1 MRPLIS
7 EMKPRLGCGWKL
19 TLSLLTLVHTFSA
32 YAGTPSSP
40 ADEPA
45 SPNNPGSTQFIF
57 DIAQVTDPVSSLERE
72 PIFFIYDI
80 AALGGEA
87 DRFPAQ
93 ASEVTILMEKKMVPY
108 RGGTQALNGDPETQL
123 SNPDADALISA
134 DSDGGSF
141 EDLEDPFAEAGSGEP
156 VVEDPFEGY
165 NRFMFDVNE
174 GIYDYVMEPV
184 ARGYRYVLPIDI
196 RIIIRNLF
204 HNASAPVRLVSSL
217 LQGELNKSGRVLGRF
232 LINTT
237 AGLGGMFDVAGQ
249 EYEIAKVNED
259 MEQALGAHEFP
270 TGPYIVLPFF
280 GPSTGRG
287 VAGRVFDTFLSPTVL
302 LGAPTVISTGL
313 TVEET
318 VNNVSFII
326 DDKKALEQGVL
337 DPYES
342 MRDFHLQ
349 YRKKL
354 LRE

>member
-1 MRPLIS
+1 MRPVIHQG
-7 EMKPRLGCGWKL
+7 KQRLGRGWKL
-19 TLSLLTLVHTFSA
+19 AFSLLAFVHSFPA
-32 YAGTPSSP
+32 YAGTPSIP
-40 ADEPA
+40 GDEPA
-45 SPNNPGSTQFIF
+45 SHNNLSSTQFIF
-57 DIAQVTDPVSSLERE
+57 DIAQVADPFYSVEKE
-72 PIFFIYDI
+72 PIYFIYDI

-87 DRFPAQ
+87 DRFQAQ
-93 ASEVTILMEKKMVPY
+93 SSEVTILMEKKMVPY
-108 RGGTQALNGDPETQL
+108 RGGPQGSSSDEQPA
-123 SNPDADALISA
+123 DADALLVA
-134 DSDGGSF
+134 DGDGESF
-141 EDLEDPFAEAGSGEP
+141 EDLEDPFADADDAAP

-174 GIYDYVMEPV
+174 DIYDYVMEPV
-184 ARGYRYVLPIDI
+184 ARGYRFVLHEDI

-232 LINTT
+232 IINTT

-270 TGPYIVLPFF
+270 TGPYIVLPIF

-287 VAGRVFDTFLSPTVL
+287 VAGRVMDTLLSPTIL

-313 TVEET
+313 TVQET
-318 VNNVSFII
+318 VNDVSFII
-326 DDKKALEQGVL
+326 DDKEALEQGVL

-354 LRE
+354 LQE